1 MAGKFEILVSASLS
15 KEATSKIQSQLN
27 KIASGISL
35 NVSSNGVTGLNKTLL
50 GLQNTMNDTNNYG
63 SSLTKTIE
71 NFSNWK
77 ITQTAINGVKEAL
90 SSVVEEVK
98 DLDSSLVEFQKVT
111 DLTDSELDSF
121 IQKSFD
127 TAKAVARTG
136 REAID
141 AATQFSKA
149 GYKDQASDLAEV
161 ALLYQN
167 IADEEVNV
175 STATDLIISQMKA
188 FNVQADDAISIIDK
202 INEVSNNF
210 AVSSSD
216 LATAI
221 PKVSATLAQAGN
233 SMDETIALI
242 TAGTEIMTGQAS
254 RVARGLRSITL
265 NLQGLDDEGEQ
276 NLELVAKMESDFN
289 KLGIT
294 LYDSSGQMKSTFDI
308 LSDLAEVYPSLDQNT
323 KNYYAALI
331 GGKEFALVYRNMHK
345 EEI

>member
-127 TAKAVARTG
+127 TAEAVARTG

-175 STATDLIISQMKA
+175 STATDLIVSQMKA

-202 INEVSNNF
+202 INEV
-210 AVSSSD
+210 D
-216 LATAI
+216 IL
-221 PKVSATLAQAGN
+221 
-233 SMDETIALI
+233 
-242 TAGTEIMTGQAS
+242 AS
-254 RVARGLRSITL
+254 RYSNIVL
-265 NLQGLDDEGEQ
+265 
-276 NLELVAKMESDFN
+276 K
-289 KLGIT
+289 
-294 LYDSSGQMKSTFDI
+294 
-308 LSDLAEVYPSLDQNT
+308 
-323 KNYYAALI
+323 
-331 GGKEFALVYRNMHK
+331 
-345 EEI
+345 